1 MRSTLFSP
9 VEYIHGYPG
18 ADSGGVGKYKRAEKN
33 GAMKSEE
40 RDIFSRP
47 FYIHSFAPTI
57 CPWVSGGLNN
67 MLCMSVTSR
76 VYRVVLLNRE
86 VLGKRLFGC
95 SLITLITTDHA
106 EQKRWRSGEHYI
118 SFLKSEIGMKP

>member
-9 VEYIHGYPG
+9 VEYILGYPG

-33 GAMKSEE
+33 GAMKSKE

-47 FYIHSFAPTI
+47 FYTHSFAPTI

-67 MLCMSVTSR
+67 MLRMSVTSR
-76 VYRVVLLNRE
+76 FYRFYRVVLLNRE

-95 SLITLITTDHA
+95 SLIL
-106 EQKRWRSGEHYI
+106 
-118 SFLKSEIGMKP
+118 